1 VAGSDDFDRAALG
14 AACLHSFA
22 AQPAGEMART
32 HEIHVDGSPQPLLGT
47 VLRSDDGRAEEAFI
61 KGRARTQQEANGCL
75 SSLVGAFVTLSRTYL
90 LGNEAR
96 VVVPTTEKQGGNG
109 EDPAAPLGFSL
120 FAPGS
125 AAINDSSL
133 FLDPGSGNALRLI
146 AGTVIAYVGLNVAVL
161 ALTPTTLA
169 LSQYEH
175 TAVALTLS
183 IQVASLLHDALAR
196 QRISKSERDT
206 HLCIVVVKV
215 LAALTNAM
223 LWLLPSTPFVTD
235 MVTGR
240 HNSMLRW
247 AEWCV
252 LAFTITFI
260 VEAIDSTEARTPLL
274 VAASQSLSTLCG
286 LFLPLASV
294 LPAAW
299 GLLLVVSFLLYFYI
313 FARLFAKQQRLQL
326 MRASLP
332 PNCYALVRA
341 ELGIRLLWQCVITWT
356 ALTAVWSADA
366 LVGRYVERG
375 ATSWCFIADCV
386 IDCVAKALYTTAIM
400 EQVDTAT
407 QLTSTRK
414 EARRRARLHW

>member
-1 VAGSDDFDRAALG
+1 MVRSDEDPTEEARAQEHAQ
-14 AACLHSFA
+14 A
-22 AQPAGEMART
+22 AQ
-32 HEIHVDGSPQPLLGT
+32 ILLAAK
-47 VLRSDDGRAEEAFI
+47 VVRSDEDRAEEARI
-61 KGRARTQQEANGCL
+61 KATAPKNATGGSLSARVKGRAQAAQEDTAGCL
-75 SSLVGAFVTLSRTYL
+75 SNRSAT
-90 LGNEAR
+90 EAQ
-96 VVVPTTEKQGGNG
+96 PSQGGRG
-109 EDPAAPLGFSL
+109 EFFSL
-120 FAPGS
+120 LAPGS
-125 AAINDSSL
+125 AAMDDSSL
-133 FLDPGSGNALRLI
+133 LLDPGSGIALRLI
-146 AGTVIAYVGLNVAVL
+146 AFSIVAYTGLNVAVF
-161 ALTPTTLA
+161 ALTPTTRA
-169 LSQYEH
+169 LSQPEH
-175 TAVALTLS
+175 TAVALTLT
-183 IQVASLLHDALAR
+183 IQVASLLHDAIAR

-206 HLCIVVVKV
+206 HLCIIVVKV
-215 LAALTNAM
+215 LAGLTNA
-223 LWLLPSTPFVTD
+223 LLYALPATPFIVDT
-235 MVTGR
+235 VTGR
-240 HNSMLRW
+240 PNSMLRW

-252 LAFTITFI
+252 LAFIMTFV